1 MPDPAVSQLDR
12 KQNEKRPE
20 TDDVSELIAQLNLTK
35 GILLRLQNLLLRLS
49 EEFDGSNEYLRI
61 WLSSPHPAL
70 GGDTPLL
77 YLSTGKLE
85 VLEEIVEIIEKG
97 QPI

>member
-20 TDDVSELIAQLNLTK
+20 TDDVSESIAQLNLTN

-85 VLEEIVEIIEKG
+85 ALEEIVEIIEKG

>member
-35 GILLRLQNLLLRLS
+35 GILLRLQTLLLRLS

>member
-1 MPDPAVSQLDR
+1 MPKPTVSQLDR
-12 KQNEKRPE
+12 EQNSEAVK
-20 TDDVSELIAQLNLTK
+20 TDDVSELMAQLHLTN
-35 GILLRLQNLLLRLS
+35 GILLRLQDLLLRLS
-49 EEFDGSNEYLRI
+49 EEFDGSNEYLRL

-77 YLSTGKLE
+77 YLSRGQLE
-85 VLEEIVEIIEKG
+85 AIEGLVEIIEKG